1 MCGISACVGTNWEQR
16 QLEAM
21 IASLRH
27 RGPDHHDLYVNPART
42 VGLGHNRLSIIDLS
56 PAGHQPMADVS
67 GRLWL
72 VFNGEI
78 YNYLELR
85 AELSDY
91 PYHSQTD
98 SEVVLAAYERWGEA
112 CLDHFIGMFAFI
124 LWDEENHK
132 IFAARDRFGVK
143 PLFYHQKP
151 DGTLILA
158 SEIKALHAAGV
169 EVRPDTVAW
178 ATYLASGL
186 YDHSAH
192 TFWEDVK
199 ALQPGHCLTW
209 QSGKLTIRHWYDL
222 SDKVAETDARP
233 LSIVMDEYLSLLKQ
247 SITFRFRSD
256 VPVGINLSG
265 GLDSSI
271 LLGLVGAI
279 QGPESDVKA
288 FTFVTGDPAYDEL
301 PWVQKM
307 LAQTHHP
314 SIVCLLKAEEVP
326 ELAHSVQYY
335 EDEPFAGLPTL
346 AYARLF
352 EQARAEGVI
361 VLLDGNGMDE
371 QWAGYDYYQ
380 SALRGKPAGLVQG
393 TKERTVIAESLTPDF
408 RARAEP
414 FDPPQ
419 VLADPVRNL
428 QVRDLAYTKIPRAT
442 RFNDRISMRVSTELR
457 EPFLDHRLIEL
468 ALCQPVD
475 RKLRGETR
483 KWLLRQIASRLIP
496 SGVVEAP
503 KRPLQTPQREWLRG
517 PLASWATDCVES
529 GLDKFGGT
537 WLEPEMVRACWQS
550 YRAGQGDNSF
560 FVWQWISLGLLAEK
574 MKTGKAVHP

>member
-1 MCGISACVGTNWEQR
+1 MCGISACAGPGWEKR
-16 QLEAM
+16 SLEAM
-21 IASLRH
+21 IASMTH
-27 RGPDHHDLYVNPART
+27 RGPDNHDLFVSPDGS

-56 PAGHQPMADVS
+56 AAGRQPMADVS
-67 GRLWL
+67 GRLRI
-72 VFNGEI
+72 VYNGEI

-85 AELSDY
+85 SELADY
-91 PYHSQTD
+91 PYQSHTD
-98 SEVVLAAYERWGEA
+98 TEVILAAYERWGEA

-124 LWDEENHK
+124 LWDEVNQK
-132 IFAARDRFGVK
+132 IFAVRDRFGIK
-143 PLFYHQKP
+143 PLYFHQKP
-151 DGTLILA
+151 DGTLFLA

-169 EVRPDTVAW
+169 EVKPDAAAW
-178 ATYLASGL
+178 ATYLATGL
-186 YDHSAH
+186 YDHSSR
-192 TFWEDVK
+192 TFWEGVE
-199 ALQPGHCLTW
+199 ALRPGHSLTW
-209 QSGKLTIRHWYDL
+209 QAGKVSLRQWYDL
-222 SDKVAETDARP
+222 NEKAGETDQRP
-233 LSIVMDEYLSLLKQ
+233 LEVVMDEYLELLKQ

-326 ELAHSVQYY
+326 DLARSVQYH

-352 EQARAEGVI
+352 ERARAEGVI

-380 SALRGKPAGLVQG
+380 SALQGKQAGLVQG
-393 TKERTVIAESLTPDF
+393 TKGRTVIAESLTSGF
-408 RARAEP
+408 RLQAEA
-414 FDPPQ
+414 FTPPQ
-419 VLADPVRNL
+419 KMPDPLRNL
-428 QVRDLAYTKIPRAT
+428 QVRDLVYTKIPRAT
-442 RFNDRISMRVSTELR
+442 RFNDRISMRCSTELR
-457 EPFLDHRLIEL
+457 EPFLDHRLVEL
-468 ALCQPVD
+468 ALRQPVE

-483 KWLLRQIASRLIP
+483 KWMLRQIASKLLP
-496 SGVVEAP
+496 AGVVEAP

-517 PLASWATDCVES
+517 PLAGWAADCIETA
-529 GLDKFGGT
+529 LDEFGGT
-537 WLEPEMVRACWQS
+537 WLEPATVRAAWQD
-550 YRAGQGDNSF
+550 YRSGQGDNSF
-560 FVWQWISLGLLAEK
+560 YIWQWISLGLLAEK
-574 MKTGKAVHP
+574 IKTGKAVRS